1 MIQMKQLNK
10 EEINKNL
17 VNTINQYKV
26 LQYLKSNLNIY
37 EFNLFLYDKDTIKV
51 IDKENKSAFF
61 IYQDNTKD
69 IIFVE
74 EINDKEQDFEM

>member
-1 MIQMKQLNK
+1 MKQLNK